1 MQYASANAASQT
13 YQVLLILTDGDIHD
27 MDEVISLVVQISAL
41 PASIIIIG
49 VGNHD
54 F

>member
-1 MQYASANAASQT
+1 
-13 YQVLLILTDGDIHD
+13 
-27 MDEVISLVVQISAL
+27 MDEVISLIVEISAL

-54 F
+54 FELMEQLDSDG